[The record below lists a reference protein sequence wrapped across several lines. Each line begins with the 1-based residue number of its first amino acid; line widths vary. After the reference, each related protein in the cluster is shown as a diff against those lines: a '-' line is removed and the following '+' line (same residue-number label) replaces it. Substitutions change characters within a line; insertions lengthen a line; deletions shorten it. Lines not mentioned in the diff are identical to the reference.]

1 MSSSSGSTSHTL
13 TLERQTTTP
22 ADDGL
27 PLTETS
33 NEIIVAIDKND
44 DEKLKSLLDNTHG
57 DPNINKIHIEG
68 AGHVNLLTKAIEKN
82 SEKVFRHLLTRQ
94 GIDVNAIAIF
104 NNMGYRPLH
113 IAAFKGEPIYTT
125 LLLENG
131 ANVNAVNNEG
141 NTPLHMAILALKKR
155 PRFEVVQVLLDNG
168 AIFNIRDYYGK
179 TPVDL
184 INEIDT
190 SVLSEDL
197 VEGITKIK
205 ERFLACAAGEVANT
219 CAQSGGRSSRKSKTK
234 SKRSHKKIR
243 RRRRSKKQSSKK

>member
-1 MSSSSGSTSHTL
+1 MSSSSGSTSHTQKL
-13 TLERQTTTP
+13 KRQTTTP

-33 NEIIVAIDKND
+33 NEIIVAISKND
-44 DEKLKSLLDNTHG
+44 DEKLESLLDNTHG
-57 DPNINKIHIEG
+57 DADINKIPIGG
-68 AGHVNLLTKAIEKN
+68 ARHVNSLTLAIEKN

-104 NNMGYRPLH
+104 NNEGYRPLH

-125 LLLENG
+125 LLLEKG
-131 ANVNAVNNEG
+131 ADLNAVDNDG
-141 NTPLHMAILALKKR
+141 NSPLHAAILAVKQR
-155 PRFEVVQVLLDNG
+155 PRFEVVKVLLDNG
-168 AIFNIRDYYGK
+168 AIFNKYNNK
-179 TPVDL
+179 LETPVDL
-184 INEIDT
+184 INSIDT
-190 SVLSEDL
+190 SKLSKDL

-205 ERFLACAAGEVANT
+205 DLFLACAVGETANF
-219 CAQSGGRSSRKSKTK
+219 CAQSGGRASRKSKTK